1 MTIDPPKLSRTNQ
14 LERDANELVIRSQG
28 KRKKLERLFQ
38 IARYYRW
45 SQIVMRIRKV
55 LLGKLSANK
64 FVGEIA
70 VSEAM
75 RLNESSDAAKIANII
90 VRYHRDHIS
99 HRLNNVETGELVLLN
114 QKYHIGW
121 PYDWTGA
128 GASHLWRFQLH
139 YHEFLLQFVADDE
152 VRNNP
157 LHKNW
162 RIAWAVIQDWIE
174 THQPETALRQTDAW
188 HPYCIA
194 RRLAAWAWLLSLAP
208 PADELQNVVL
218 KSVAQQAQFLERN
231 LETDVRANHLF
242 ENYTAL
248 AIAGCLIKSENSDSW
263 LNTAESGFREELPK
277 QILEHGEH
285 FELASM
291 YHCQMLGNVLRAG
304 YLALNIRPE
313 LSRLCSEYANRMI
326 QFLNGVTH
334 PDGEIPLFSDS
345 CFHESPSVPQLKEV
359 ANLSELKWNA
369 PQEGVLECGPYWI
382 HRENGSARSSFIV
395 FDRGAVT
402 ADELPAHAHCDL
414 LNLEASVN
422 GQRWFVDSGNYFYE
436 AGSMRQYC
444 RSSLA
449 HNVLTV
455 DGENQCDIYSKFR
468 MGRRGRITSRTSGH
482 LEGFQWARASHDGY
496 RHLAVKR
503 IERMVA
509 VGPSDLWICADIAYS
524 IKNKRL
530 LGYLHLSPQ
539 VSLTKLQPTSQ
550 GDLLFKAEDQHTMRI
565 VRFFGCRNVSI
576 EPGWYC
582 PAFGVREQNSV
593 LVYELNSTNTPG
605 GWMLSRTEPMVEV
618 VSNKNELTIS
628 IPHYNN
634 INWKFH

>member
-1 MTIDPPKLSRTNQ
+1 
-14 LERDANELVIRSQG
+14 
-28 KRKKLERLFQ
+28 
-38 IARYYRW
+38 
-45 SQIVMRIRKV
+45 
-55 LLGKLSANK
+55 
-64 FVGEIA
+64 
-70 VSEAM
+70 
-75 RLNESSDAAKIANII
+75 
-90 VRYHRDHIS
+90 
-99 HRLNNVETGELVLLN
+99 
-114 QKYHIGW
+114 
-121 PYDWTGA
+121 
-128 GASHLWRFQLH
+128 
-139 YHEFLLQFVADDE
+139 
-152 VRNNP
+152 
-157 LHKNW
+157 
-162 RIAWAVIQDWIE
+162 
-174 THQPETALRQTDAW
+174 
-188 HPYCIA
+188 
-194 RRLAAWAWLLSLAP
+194 
-208 PADELQNVVL
+208 
-218 KSVAQQAQFLERN
+218 
-231 LETDVRANHLF
+231 
-242 ENYTAL
+242 
-248 AIAGCLIKSENSDSW
+248 
-263 LNTAESGFREELPK
+263 
-277 QILEHGEH
+277 
-285 FELASM
+285 
-291 YHCQMLGNVLRAG
+291 
-304 YLALNIRPE
+304 
-313 LSRLCSEYANRMI
+313 
-326 QFLNGVTH
+326 
-334 PDGEIPLFSDS
+334 
-345 CFHESPSVPQLKEV
+345 
-359 ANLSELKWNA
+359 
-369 PQEGVLECGPYWI
+369 
-382 HRENGSARSSFIV
+382 
-395 FDRGAVT
+395 
-402 ADELPAHAHCDL
+402 
-414 LNLEASVN
+414 
-422 GQRWFVDSGNYFYE
+422 
-436 AGSMRQYC
+436 MRQYC